1 MGHQL
6 LAAVLLL
13 LGLSMLEKDEIFSRV
28 AAKLRQ
34 LQTKHYLKLFSSQ
47 CYNDCHSG
55 GNSENLDFFQKTSRG
70 QLFQNVIKN
79 WK

>member
-1 MGHQL
+1 MAGNTEIIAILSSGVSFTRLLRPYL

-34 LQTKHYLKLFSSQ
+34 LQTKHYLKLFSS
-47 CYNDCHSG
+47 
-55 GNSENLDFFQKTSRG
+55 
-70 QLFQNVIKN
+70 
-79 WK
+79 